1 MHLRNMT
8 LYSIFVR
15 NDGGSFRAVQNDL
28 PRLRALGVDA
38 VWLLPIHPIGTEKRK
53 GTLGSPYAI
62 SDYRA
67 INPEYGTME
76 DFIALCDAAH
86 ELNMKVLLDV
96 VFHHTSPDSVLVR
109 THPEYFYRKPDGSFG
124 NRVGDWTDIID
135 LDFSVPA
142 LWDELCDTLCF
153 WAQYADGFRC
163 DVAALVPLA
172 FWKEARARVAAV
184 RLDCIWLAES
194 VEHGFIRYSRAQG
207 MDALSDSE
215 LYQAFD
221 ICYDY
226 DVYPEYIAYIEGRI
240 PLSRY
245 AEALIR
251 QESTYP
257 ADSVKLRFTENH
269 DRPRTAALFPDRTT
283 RENHLTWMFFQKG
296 MPLLYSGQEWAPSHT
311 PSLFDPDPV
320 EKTGAPAHEALLK
333 TLIALKKDSLFS
345 DGICTI
351 EAQEPDTIVSVW
363 TRGGEKAVG
372 VFSMRGQ
379 SADAAVPLGDG
390 CYPNLLTDRPVAV
403 KNGTLHTDGAPII
416 IRISEK

>member
-15 NDGGSFRAVQNDL
+15 NDGGSFRAFQNDL

-153 WAQYADGFRC
+153 RNSFSNSI
-163 DVAALVPLA
+163 LV
-172 FWKEARARVAAV
+172 
-184 RLDCIWLAES
+184 
-194 VEHGFIRYSRAQG
+194 
-207 MDALSDSE
+207 
-215 LYQAFD
+215 
-221 ICYDY
+221 
-226 DVYPEYIAYIEGRI
+226 
-240 PLSRY
+240 
-245 AEALIR
+245 
-251 QESTYP
+251 
-257 ADSVKLRFTENH
+257 
-269 DRPRTAALFPDRTT
+269 
-283 RENHLTWMFFQKG
+283 
-296 MPLLYSGQEWAPSHT
+296 
-311 PSLFDPDPV
+311 
-320 EKTGAPAHEALLK
+320 
-333 TLIALKKDSLFS
+333 
-345 DGICTI
+345 
-351 EAQEPDTIVSVW
+351 
-363 TRGGEKAVG
+363 
-372 VFSMRGQ
+372 
-379 SADAAVPLGDG
+379 
-390 CYPNLLTDRPVAV
+390 
-403 KNGTLHTDGAPII
+403 
-416 IRISEK
+416 